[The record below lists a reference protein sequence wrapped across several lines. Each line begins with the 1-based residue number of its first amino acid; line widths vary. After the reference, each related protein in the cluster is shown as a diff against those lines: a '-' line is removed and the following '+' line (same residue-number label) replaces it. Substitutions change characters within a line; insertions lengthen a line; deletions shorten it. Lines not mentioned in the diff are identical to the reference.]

1 MLFFLKN
8 RTVLII
14 LSGLIASFLI
24 GYPAI
29 YLTDEWISGSQIFH
43 LSQGNIPLSGY
54 EKYGSI
60 DYIANHDD
68 VLSYTYAYPI
78 LSLPA
83 LIGVI
88 IFGNFFRSVILF
100 SLYFLA
106 IILIYRIIEINKPR
120 LGEYSKYYVY
130 AAGICLTFLL
140 VLNLLLVTPFD
151 VEKYPEILALVLTNS
166 IFFGVVCGLVYLI
179 FKNIFSSEYW
189 GIFGFILL
197 LTSTS
202 YLFWSGNAKDHMSS
216 LLFIT
221 IAAYFFILFIQSRSY
236 LHLVSSF
243 ISIGLLAFVR
253 PELGLWTFLAF
264 FLAALIISSRQKWSG
279 IGKTLMCSPA
289 VAFGAIPLFINNFGV
304 TGNPLVSPLALA
316 YLSDSESSTG
326 MVSSRITT
334 PFSSY
339 FGDKSEFLT
348 YLYRIFI
355 DPVNPG
361 AAGIFQVSPL
371 SVFGILMILVCAF
384 GLLSHQKKWHFSEK
398 SQIFIFLLFWI
409 FGIILAYIHSFP
421 SLGVSLGIVPDIRYL
436 CPVYIPLLLL
446 CSFALKE
453 VNFSQEEIS
462 TSLKV
467 LLLLA
472 IIDLPIIF
480 CVYQYFWGKSQST
493 QLAFNMWMTYF
504 FLLISII
511 VFFLIFL
518 KKIDKKWLAYAIPP
532 VMLSSLMWTLI
543 VDFRF
548 ATLCWEG
555 YHFWI
560 PMVEWLWYIQY
571 TIFPL

>member
-29 YLTDEWISGSQIFH
+29 YLTDEWISGSQLYHI
-43 LSQGNIPLSGY
+43 SQGNIPLFGY
-54 EKYGSI
+54 EKYGSV
-60 DYIANHDD
+60 DYAAHHDD
-68 VLSYTYAYPI
+68 ILSYTYAYPI

-83 LIGVI
+83 FVAVN
-88 IFGNFFRSVILF
+88 IFGNSLRIAILLSV
-100 SLYFLA
+100 YFLA
-106 IILIYRIIEINKPR
+106 LILIYRVIEIYKPK
-120 LGEYSKYYVY
+120 LGEYSRYYIY

-151 VEKYPEILALVLTNS
+151 VEKYPEILALVLTSS

-236 LHLVSSF
+236 LHLVSSC

-264 FLAALIISSRQKWSG
+264 FLAALIISYREKWGG

-289 VAFGAIPLFINNFGV
+289 VAFGAIPLFINNLGV
-304 TGNPLVSPLALA
+304 TGNPLVAPLALD
-316 YLSDSESSTG
+316 YFSDSESSTG

-334 PFSSY
+334 PISSY
-339 FGDKSEFLT
+339 FGNESDFLT

-355 DPVNPG
+355 DPVNPST
-361 AAGIFQVSPL
+361 AGIFQVSPL
-371 SVFGILMILVCAF
+371 SIFGIIMVFICAY
-384 GLLSHQKKWHFSEK
+384 GLLSHRKKWDFSEK
-398 SQIFIFLLFWI
+398 SYIIIFLLFWI
-409 FGIILAYIHSFP
+409 FGSILAYAHSFP
-421 SLGVSLGIVPDIRYL
+421 GLGVSLGIVPDIRYL
-436 CPVYIPLLLL
+436 CPIYLPLLLL

-453 VNFSQEEIS
+453 VNFSKKEIYAS
-462 TSLKV
+462 SK
-467 LLLLA
+467 LLFWLA
-472 IIDLPIIF
+472 IIDLPVIY

-493 QLAFNMWMTYF
+493 QLAFNMWITYF
-504 FLLISII
+504 FLIIAVI
-511 VFFLIFL
+511 VFFLVFL
-518 KKIDKKWLAYAIPP
+518 KKIDKMWLAYALPP

-555 YHFWI
+555 YHFWV